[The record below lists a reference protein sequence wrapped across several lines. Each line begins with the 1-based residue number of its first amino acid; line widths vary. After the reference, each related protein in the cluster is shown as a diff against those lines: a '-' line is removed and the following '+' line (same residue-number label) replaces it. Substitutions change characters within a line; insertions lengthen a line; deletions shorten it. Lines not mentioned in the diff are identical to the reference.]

1 MCRITDVEKIF
12 ERKRA
17 ALAVIEQHGD
27 RGGDGIQLCR
37 VAVLRILPVGQR
49 RKRHG
54 INTAGKLGRVRGANI
69 KTAYSNF
76 TSTEPE
82 IKTE

>member
-1 MCRITDVEKIF
+1 MCRIADVEKIF

-54 INTAGKLGRVRGANI
+54 INTAVLLEQIETKDR
-69 KTAYSNF
+69 
-76 TSTEPE
+76 
-82 IKTE
+82 